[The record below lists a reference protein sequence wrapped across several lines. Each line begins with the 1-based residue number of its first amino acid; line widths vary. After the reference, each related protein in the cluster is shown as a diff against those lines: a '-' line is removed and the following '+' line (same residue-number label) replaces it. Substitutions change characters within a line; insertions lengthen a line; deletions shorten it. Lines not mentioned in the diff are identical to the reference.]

1 MISVTKLLFAEEYFG
16 DTLRYTKDAHKMKNG
31 AAAGMGPVVVWN
43 STRTCNLKCR
53 HCYMDSDSQ
62 KYKGE
67 LTTAEAKKFIDDLAE
82 FKVPVLLFSGGEP
95 LIRPDFFELAA
106 YAAKKNVRPTLSTN
120 GTLITR
126 EVAQEIKNIGV
137 GYVGISLDG
146 LAAVNDKFRGVEG
159 AFNLAMR
166 GIENCVAVGQRVGLR
181 FTINHHNFAEL
192 DKIFDFIEAEKINRV
207 CFYHL
212 VYSGRGSQMLDE
224 DVTPEESR
232 QAMDTIIRRTK
243 DFAARGLA
251 KEILTVDNHCD
262 GVYLYLAAKRDGDEA
277 LAARIWDLISMNG
290 GNRSGIAFGEVDPEG
305 NVHPDQFTRHH
316 TFGNVRERPFGEI
329 WQDESNPI
337 LAGLKDRKPLL
348 KGRCAKCRF
357 LAQCN
362 GNFRTRAEAR
372 TGDYWASDPACYLTD
387 EEKQNRPLSSRYGSL
402 SPECKAFGRGYL
414 CESMLDIM
422 NNYMTEN

>member
-1 MISVTKLLFAEEYFG
+1 MISVTKLLFAEDYFG
-16 DTLRYTKDAHKMKNG
+16 DTLRYTKDAHKMRNG
-31 AAAGMGPVVVWN
+31 AAAGLGPVVVWN

-62 KYKGE
+62 KYSDE
-67 LTTAEAKKFIDDLAE
+67 LSTDEAKKFIDDLAE

-95 LIRPDFFELAA
+95 LIRPDFFELAS
-106 YAAKKNVRPTLSTN
+106 YAAQKNVRPTLSTN

-126 EVAQEIKNIGV
+126 EVAQKIKDIGV

-146 LAAVNDKFRGVEG
+146 LAEVNDKFRGVDG

-181 FTINHHNFAEL
+181 FTINHHNFEEL

-232 QAMDTIIRRTK
+232 RAMDTIIRRTK
-243 DFAARGLA
+243 DFAQRGLA

-262 GVYLYLAAKRDGDEA
+262 GVYMYLKALSEGDDSGAAQIKKF
-277 LAARIWDLISMNG
+277 ISMNG
-290 GNRSGIAFGEVDPEG
+290 GNRSGIAFGEVDPLG
-305 NVHPDQFTRHH
+305 YVHPDQFTQHH
-316 TFGNVRERPFGEI
+316 TFGNVRERKFGDI
-329 WQDESNPI
+329 WTDTSNPI

-348 KGRCAKCRF
+348 KGRCSRCKF
-357 LAQCN
+357 LDNCN
-362 GNFRTRAEAR
+362 GNFRTRAEAV
-372 TGDYWASDPACYLTD
+372 TGDFWESDPSCYLTD
-387 EEKQNRPLSSRYGSL
+387 AEIFKVDREPSN
-402 SPECKAFGRGYL
+402 
-414 CESMLDIM
+414 
-422 NNYMTEN
+422 

>member
-1 MISVTKLLFAEEYFG
+1 MISVTKLLFAEDYFG
-16 DTLRYTKDAHKMKNG
+16 DTLRYTKDAHKMRNG
-31 AAAGMGPVVVWN
+31 AAAGLGPVVVWN

-62 KYKGE
+62 KYSDE
-67 LTTAEAKKFIDDLAE
+67 LSTDEAKKFIDDLAE

-95 LIRPDFFELAA
+95 LIRPDFFELAS
-106 YAAKKNVRPTLSTN
+106 YAAEKNVRPTLSTN

-146 LAAVNDKFRGVEG
+146 LANVNDKFRGVEG

-181 FTINHHNFAEL
+181 FTINHHNFEEL

-224 DVTPEESR
+224 DVTPAESR
-232 QAMDTIIRRTK
+232 QAMDTIIRRAK
-243 DFAARGLA
+243 DFAQRGLA

-262 GVYLYLAAKRDGDEA
+262 GVYMYLKA
-277 LAARIWDLISMNG
+277 LAEGDDSGAAQIKKFISMNG
-290 GNRSGIAFGEVDPEG
+290 GNRSGIAFGEVDPLG
-305 NVHPDQFTRHH
+305 YVHPDQFTQHH
-316 TFGNVRERPFGEI
+316 TFGNVREKKFGDI
-329 WQDESNPI
+329 WTDTSNPI

-348 KGRCAKCRF
+348 KGRCSRCKF
-357 LAQCN
+357 LDNCN
-362 GNFRTRAEAR
+362 GNFRTRAEAV
-372 TGDYWASDPACYLTD
+372 TGDFWESDPSCYLTD
-387 EEKQNRPLSSRYGSL
+387 AEIGL
-402 SPECKAFGRGYL
+402 
-414 CESMLDIM
+414 
-422 NNYMTEN
+422 